1 MGSLSRVL
9 RPPAGHSSAYSKF
22 VMNKWMKA
30 GNTQK
35 ILSAN
40 FLVS

>member
-9 RPPAGHSSAYSKF
+9 RPLAGRPSAYSKF
-22 VMNKWMKA
+22 VMDKWMKA

-35 ILSAN
+35 ILLAN